1 MNKPEIVINIEDIY
15 YKNYDTYSKK
25 LLDKNENENENENDN
40 KNSYCFYNFI
50 ERFFCCFL

>member
-15 YKNYDTYSKK
+15 NRDKYNNINKK
-25 LLDKNENENENENDN
+25 LLDKNENDNE
-40 KNSYCFYNFI
+40 NSYCFYNFI

>member
-15 YKNYDTYSKK
+15 NKNYDSYSKK
-25 LLDKNENENENENDN
+25 LLDKNDNDN
-40 KNSYCFYNFI
+40 ENSYCFYNFI

>member
-15 YKNYDTYSKK
+15 YKNYDSYSKK
-25 LLDKNENENENENDN
+25 LLDDNENDN
-40 KNSYCFYNFI
+40 LYSCYNFI

>member
-15 YKNYDTYSKK
+15 NRDEYNIHKK
-25 LLDKNENENENENDN
+25 LLDENEN
-40 KNSYCFYNFI
+40 KYCFYNFL

>member
-15 YKNYDTYSKK
+15 NRDKYNNINKK
-25 LLDKNENENENENDN
+25 LLDKNENDNDN
-40 KNSYCFYNFI
+40 ENSYCFYNFI

>member
-15 YKNYDTYSKK
+15 NRDKYNINKK
-25 LLDKNENENENENDN
+25 LLDENDN
-40 KNSYCFYNFI
+40 DNNNSYCCNNLF

>member
-15 YKNYDTYSKK
+15 NRDKYNNINKN
-25 LLDKNENENENENDN
+25 LLDKNDNDN
-40 KNSYCFYNFI
+40 DNNLYSCYNFL